1 MLTTFARHYSDST
14 PPIKT
19 VSLKNNGLTRVPREV
34 AFFST
39 RLQDVNLSGNAITS
53 LHHRDIDCTIVLE
66 SLDLSSNK
74 LKTIEM
80 RAFQGTYLHNYIH
93 WCLGLNIYVIYKI
106 AGDCGGTKINL
117 SRNKL
122 TRFESAIFQPLLT
135 QMALPQSYTMSK
147 GGGFIDITESKV

>member
-1 MLTTFARHYSDST
+1 MASSGRVPDVETCSLELPNCKCTYETKKNKPDLYSVVCDGVQLDDVTTSQMLTTFARHYSDST

-93 WCLGLNIYVIYKI
+93 
-106 AGDCGGTKINL
+106 
-117 SRNKL
+117 
-122 TRFESAIFQPLLT
+122 
-135 QMALPQSYTMSK
+135 
-147 GGGFIDITESKV
+147 